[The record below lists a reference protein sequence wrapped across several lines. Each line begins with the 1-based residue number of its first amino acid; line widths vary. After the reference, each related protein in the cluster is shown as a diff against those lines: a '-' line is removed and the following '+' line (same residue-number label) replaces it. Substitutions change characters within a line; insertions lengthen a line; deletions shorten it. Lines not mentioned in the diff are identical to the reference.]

1 MSNKTTIKRALDA
14 LGMSGTELADLLS
27 KTRTDGMQTTKATV
41 SRWVNGAPVE
51 PGVLLYLRERLE
63 RMAKSKPPSF
73 AGCKVIGFGGG
84 KGGSGTSTI
93 AMMMAVLANN
103 LGYDVRLGC
112 DERRIIVLEP
122 TSKSMK
128 CPIKYQIVN
137 LANLKQVK
145 ADAQHSSDFFFI
157 DIGNKSL
164 IDETRANSIDLESI
178 DLIVTP
184 CNPFSL
190 IDMDPAWMVCETL
203 SKYGYEKHL
212 LLPAVNRLD
221 VVMGACNPVV
231 DQAKNFAKFEEKLC
245 QAMIFL
251 RCGFHSDLTLGHA
264 SRNGALLPD
273 RDLTDQYLSLHFE
286 IMKAIGMTATDVET
300 NASDIEKMDL
310 EELLAYL
317 KY

>member
-1 MSNKTTIKRALDA
+1 LNNKTTIKRALDA
-14 LGMSGTELADLLS
+14 LEMSGTELADLLS

-63 RMAKSKPPSF
+63 KMAKSKPPSVV
-73 AGCKVIGFGGG
+73 GCKVIGVGGG

-93 AMMMAVLANN
+93 AMMMAILAKN

-112 DERRIIVLEP
+112 DERQSIELES

-128 CPIKYQIVN
+128 CPIKYQIIN

-145 ADAQHSSDFFFI
+145 ADAQHSSDFLFI

-164 IDETRANSIDLESI
+164 INETSANRIDLESI

-203 SKYGYEKHL
+203 SKYGYEQYL

-231 DQAKNFAKFEEKLC
+231 DKKNNFAKFKEKLC
-245 QAMIFL
+245 HAMIFL
-251 RCGFHSDLTLGHA
+251 RCDVHSDLAFGHVA
-264 SRNGALLPD
+264 NNRSLLPD
-273 RDLTDQYLSLHFE
+273 GDLTDQYLSLHYE
-286 IMKAIGMTATDVET
+286 LLKAIGLTTSDCEI
-300 NASDIEKMDL
+300 NASEIEKMDL
-310 EELLAYL
+310 EALLAYL

>member
-1 MSNKTTIKRALDA
+1 MDNKTTIKRALNA
-14 LGMSGTELADLLS
+14 LDMSGTELAELLS

-63 RMAKSKPPSF
+63 KIAKKKPPSV
-73 AGCKVIGFGGG
+73 GDCKIIGIGGG
-84 KGGSGTSTI
+84 KGGSGASTI
-93 AMMMAVLANN
+93 AMMMAVLAKN
-103 LGYDVRLGC
+103 LGYAVRLGC
-112 DERRIIVLEP
+112 DERQSVELET

-128 CPIKYQIVN
+128 CPINYEIIN

-145 ADAQHSSDFFFI
+145 ADAQHSSDFLFI

-164 IDETRANSIDLESI
+164 INEPSANRIDLESI

-203 SKYGYEKHL
+203 SKYSYEQHL

-221 VVMGACNPVV
+221 VVMGACNPVA
-231 DQAKNFAKFEEKLC
+231 DKKNNFAKFKEKLC
-245 QAMIFL
+245 HAMIFL
-251 RCGFHSDLTLGHA
+251 RCDVHSDLTLDQF
-264 SRNGALLPD
+264 SNKRSLLPD
-273 RDLTDQYLSLHFE
+273 GDLTDQYLSLHYE
-286 IMKAIGMTATDVET
+286 VMKSIGVNPSELEVNATDF
-300 NASDIEKMDL
+300 EKMDL

-317 KY
+317 KH